1 MKKDAAQ
8 MGRGAAAHQRT
19 EMRRAQL
26 LEAMAAMMR
35 KGTLPHTLSD
45 LAKAAGMSTATSYRY
60 FQSLDEVAQA
70 YLVKVMTELRDFAN
84 SRPETGRE
92 LLHVVSRFWI
102 NVVMEHGAVLVQI
115 RSRRGFFDRLHGK
128 VASTVRG
135 HEARKRALYGVLLEE
150 GLPVSLQEDA
160 AMLYNTMFDPRD
172 ILDLINLR
180 GLDPDRVTDVLIQS
194 FVGALKGWHRGMGDL
209 HPAITAV
216 K

>member
-1 MKKDAAQ
+1 MKREAIQ
-8 MGRGAAAHQRT
+8 MGSAAGAQQRVK
-19 EMRRAQL
+19 MRRAQL
-26 LEAMAAMMR
+26 LDAMAMMMR
-35 KGTLPHTLSD
+35 KGALPQTLAD

-60 FQSLDEVAQA
+60 FQSLEDVAQA

-92 LLHVVSRFWI
+92 LLHVISRFWVNI
-102 NVVMEHGAVLVQI
+102 VMEHGSVLVQI

-135 HEARKRALYGVLLEE
+135 HEARKRALYGVLEEE
-150 GLPVSLQEDA
+150 GLPVSMQEDA

-180 GLDPDRVTDVLIQS
+180 GLDADRVTNVLIQS
-194 FVGALKGWHRGMGDL
+194 FVGALRGWHFGMSDL
-209 HPAITAV
+209 HPAISAA

>member
-1 MKKDAAQ
+1 MKKEVVRMTGGSAAQ
-8 MGRGAAAHQRT
+8 QRA

-26 LEAMAAMMR
+26 LDAMAAMMR
-35 KGTLPHTLSD
+35 KGALPHTLAD

-84 SRPETGRE
+84 SRPETGHE
-92 LLHVVSRFWI
+92 LLQIVSRFWV
-102 NVVMEHGAVLVQI
+102 NMVMEHGAVLVQI

-135 HEARKRALYGVLLEE
+135 HEARRRALYGVLVEE

-194 FVGALKGWHRGMGDL
+194 FVGALKGWHRGMSDL
-209 HPAITAV
+209 HPAITAAQ
-216 K
+216 